1 MDTTYYADRKAYRK
15 WRRLK
20 FREQKLMGWA
30 MVVMNLLVPT
40 GAAVLLIPMGL
51 WLAFSRQILIY

>member
-1 MDTTYYADRKAYRK
+1 MNTEYYADRRAYHK
-15 WRRLK
+15 WRRSK

-30 MVVMNLLVPT
+30 MVAMNILVPT
-40 GAAVLLIPMGL
+40 GAAVLLVPMGL